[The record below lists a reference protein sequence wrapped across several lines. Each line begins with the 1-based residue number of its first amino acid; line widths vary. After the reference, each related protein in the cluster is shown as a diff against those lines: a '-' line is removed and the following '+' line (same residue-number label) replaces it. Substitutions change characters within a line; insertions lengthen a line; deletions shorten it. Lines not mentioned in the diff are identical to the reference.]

1 MKWKS
6 CREFPKKHGWY
17 IAKAVHDSDKP
28 FIRVIKTYDYGNGV
42 LRWEDIE
49 WERLDEWVWL
59 DQEFDETQEWREECE
74 RLAEAV
80 DYWQRQY
87 FLMDGNHEIGKGK
100 LDNL

>member
-49 WERLDEWVWL
+49 WNV
-59 DQEFDETQEWREECE
+59 
-74 RLAEAV
+74 
-80 DYWQRQY
+80 
-87 FLMDGNHEIGKGK
+87 
-100 LDNL
+100 